1 MEKIWCICFQFP
13 WQDDG
18 ENIII
23 NIEIYRWRRARE
35 MREKSCL
42 CLKAPRESPRVK
54 PLQWVEK
61 ITKYR
66 HFCTFW
72 AAKNWKKFQSG
83 VRHKCSSYSS
93 VKQESW
99 QNAGYDGKIAFLKVQ
114 NAESVGVRE
123 GKTRPFRGFYAPKST
138 FMDATVA
145 RGFMSDCTVMV
156 LPTLQWLSHSGFGT
170 LWW

>member
-42 CLKAPRESPRVK
+42 CLKAPRGFLRVK
-54 PLQWVEK
+54 PPQWVEK

-66 HFCTFW
+66 RFCMFRAT
-72 AAKNWKKFQSG
+72 KNWKKFQSEI
-83 VRHKCSSYSS
+83 RHKCTSYSS
-93 VKQESW
+93 VKLGGW
-99 QNAGYDGKIAFLKVQ
+99 QNAVYRGDIALLIVQ
-114 NAESVGVRE
+114 NAEDPSVSK
-123 GKTRPFRGFYAPKST
+123 GKTSVNWGVYAPKKHFYGCDGSSWVYVWLHRDGITDTAVT
-138 FMDATVA
+138 FT
-145 RGFMSDCTVMV
+145 
-156 LPTLQWLSHSGFGT
+156 
-170 LWW
+170 